1 MSQGTG
7 KEEKSFS
14 FDDAFVHLGII
25 LKHTRLIVLSGCLVL
40 VLGLLYFCYAKPV
53 YEAKSLVKCVYV
65 ADPLDRQRG
74 FGERPGWLALREN
87 LPSELINRRAA
98 KRLGIDAGFGKIRK
112 DLVRRVRVYKD
123 QGGESVNDELIRVEV
138 HGYKPNL
145 VNQWSKALVE
155 EYVDFRKEK
164 RDAIAF
170 GDIGK
175 WEEDRKKTAQQIINL
190 KQEQV
195 EVEDQLQ
202 YDRLKSEM
210 TNLNNLQ
217 NQITQNNQRLQLQEK
232 ILSELLNVGLDVVQK
247 FSLLSSYKDSELKT
261 GQTIS
266 MPLRTESNGEAFT
279 EPQQRPDVVV
289 TPEHANLDDR
299 AWIKLYQ
306 DVKALRQEYQRQ
318 SAVFLPGHP
327 SMKKLGEEL
336 KNAELLLDRQFETAH
351 DAFLLSHSKTVNEG
365 TRLRD
370 QLPRLREL
378 TRTHQVALQAISG
391 FQEKIK
397 DLQKRHDKLRDKIEQ
412 IRLSHTI
419 DPFLEISYVGQVGD
433 SRLGSIAPN
442 KGKLLI
448 YCMGGAFLLGI
459 GLAYL
464 MEYMD
469 SSVKTPENVEAELQI
484 HGLGLVPE
492 LPPNIDGDSL
502 AISEEYPM
510 FKESYRVIRTNL
522 VLRREDQGNSQIIM
536 VSSSMPQEGKSMNSL
551 ELARSFAEMGE
562 RTLLIDADLRR
573 GKQTRKIIGKKVFGL
588 ADFLTGNSQVSPMQ
602 FEDKLDFLPSG
613 KYSATAIENLGG
625 DSIQALMLG
634 LRMQYDR
641 IIIDGP
647 PLLGLPDVFMMSHS
661 VDGIVLIIS
670 AGRTVFPQVR
680 LAVDQI
686 LKSHV
691 PIFGF
696 ILNRVNFRTGGKYY
710 RYYYRNYEYYQQGRQ
725 TGGLLSDTTST
736 IS

>member
-1 MSQGTG
+1 MSQGTSS
-7 KEEKSFS
+7 EEKGFS
-14 FDDAFVHLGII
+14 FDDVFAHVGII
-25 LKHTRLIVLSGCLVL
+25 FRHTRLVVLSGCLVL
-40 VLGLLYFCYAKPV
+40 AVGLFYYCYAKPV

-87 LPSELINRRAA
+87 LPSEVINRRAA
-98 KRLGIDAGFGKIRK
+98 KRLGIDKSFGGIRR
-112 DLVRRVRVYKD
+112 DIIRRVRVYKD
-123 QGGESVNDELIRVEV
+123 KSGESVNDELIRVEI
-138 HGYKPNL
+138 HGYRPDL
-145 VNQWSKALVE
+145 VNQWSEALVE
-155 EYVDFRKEK
+155 EYVEYRQEK

-170 GDIGK
+170 GDMGK
-175 WEEDRKKTAQQIINL
+175 WEKDREETAQQILGL

-195 EVEDQLQ
+195 EME
-202 YDRLKSEM
+202 DRLQFDSLESEM
-210 TNLNNLQ
+210 RTLRNLQ
-217 NQITQNNQRLQLQEK
+217 NLITRNKERLQLQEK
-232 ILSELLNVGLDVVQK
+232 ILTDLQQEGLDVVQK
-247 FSLLSSYKDSELKT
+247 FSLLSSYKDTVLKT
-261 GQTIS
+261 GQTVQV
-266 MPLRTESNGEAFT
+266 PLRVGPDGQPLPDQEAETE
-279 EPQQRPDVVV
+279 VVV
-289 TPEHANLDDR
+289 TPDQANLDDQ

-306 DVKALRQEYQRQ
+306 QVKELRRQYQQQRT
-318 SAVFLPGHP
+318 VFLPGHP
-327 SMKKLGEEL
+327 SMKKLG
-336 KNAELLLDRQFETAH
+336 AELQVAEMALDRQFGTAH
-351 DAFLLSHSKTVNEG
+351 DAFLLAHSKTVNEG
-365 TRLRD
+365 RRLRD

-378 TRTHQVALQAISG
+378 TRTHEVAKQAIAG
-391 FQEKIK
+391 IEEKIK
-397 DLQKRHDKLRDKIEQ
+397 DLQKRHDKLRDKVEQ

-433 SRLGSIAPN
+433 SRLGSIVPN

-492 LPPNIDGDSL
+492 LPANIDGDSL

-522 VLRREDQGNSQIIM
+522 VLRREDHGSSQVIM

-573 GKQTRKIIGKKVFGL
+573 GKQTRKIVGKKVHGL

-602 FEDKLDFLPSG
+602 FEDNLDFLPSG
-613 KYSATAIENLGG
+613 KYSAAAIENLGG
-625 DSIQALMLG
+625 ESIQALMLG

-641 IIIDGP
+641 IIVDGP
-647 PLLGLPDVFMMSHS
+647 PLLGLPDVFMMSHTI
-661 VDGIVLIIS
+661 DGVVLIIS
-670 AGRTVFPQVR
+670 AGHTVFPQIR

-686 LKSHV
+686 QKSHLPV
-691 PIFGF
+691 FGF

-725 TGGLLSDTTST
+725 SEGLLPQTTPPVS
-736 IS
+736 

>member
-1 MSQGTG
+1 MIPFYS
-7 KEEKSFS
+7 
-14 FDDAFVHLGII
+14 
-25 LKHTRLIVLSGCLVL
+25 HTPRL
-40 VLGLLYFCYAKPV
+40 
-53 YEAKSLVKCVYV
+53 
-65 ADPLDRQRG
+65 
-74 FGERPGWLALREN
+74 
-87 LPSELINRRAA
+87 
-98 KRLGIDAGFGKIRK
+98 
-112 DLVRRVRVYKD
+112 
-123 QGGESVNDELIRVEV
+123 
-138 HGYKPNL
+138 
-145 VNQWSKALVE
+145 
-155 EYVDFRKEK
+155 FRK
-164 RDAIAF
+164 
-170 GDIGK
+170 
-175 WEEDRKKTAQQIINL
+175 
-190 KQEQV
+190 
-195 EVEDQLQ
+195 
-202 YDRLKSEM
+202 
-210 TNLNNLQ
+210 
-217 NQITQNNQRLQLQEK
+217 
-232 ILSELLNVGLDVVQK
+232 
-247 FSLLSSYKDSELKT
+247 
-261 GQTIS
+261 
-266 MPLRTESNGEAFT
+266 
-279 EPQQRPDVVV
+279 VVV
-289 TPEHANLDDR
+289 C
-299 AWIKLYQ
+299 
-306 DVKALRQEYQRQ
+306 
-318 SAVFLPGHP
+318 
-327 SMKKLGEEL
+327 
-336 KNAELLLDRQFETAH
+336 ET
-351 DAFLLSHSKTVNEG
+351 N
-365 TRLRD
+365 
-370 QLPRLREL
+370 LPRLREL
-378 TRTHQVALQAISG
+378 TRTHEVAKQAISG
-391 FQEKIK
+391 FEEKIK

-433 SRLGSIAPN
+433 SRLGSIVPN

-492 LPPNIDGDSL
+492 LPPNVDGDSL

-522 VLRREDQGNSQIIM
+522 VLRREDQGNSQVIM

-562 RTLLIDADLRR
+562 RTLLMDADLRR
-573 GKQTRKIIGKKVFGL
+573 GKQTRKIVGKKVFGL

-613 KYSATAIENLGG
+613 KYSAAAIENLGG
-625 DSIQALMLG
+625 ESIQALMLG

-647 PLLGLPDVFMMSHS
+647 PLLGLPDVFMMSNII
-661 VDGIVLIIS
+661 DGTVLIIS
-670 AGRTVFPQVR
+670 AGHTVFPQIR

-686 LKSHV
+686 QKSHM